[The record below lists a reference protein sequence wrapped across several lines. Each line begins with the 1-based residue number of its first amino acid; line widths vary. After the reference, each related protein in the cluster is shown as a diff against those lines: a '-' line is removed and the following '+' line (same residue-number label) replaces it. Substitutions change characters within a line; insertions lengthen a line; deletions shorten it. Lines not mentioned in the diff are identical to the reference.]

1 MIKLN
6 ELIEEK
12 ALLEKDFKTTNESI
26 SKLTNDLAQ
35 MKANL
40 NALNGAIQ
48 QTNKFISMCQ
58 KEADEK
64 AKALKET
71 YNCVKNRQNL

>member
-12 ALLEKDFKTTNESI
+12 TLLEKDFKTTNESI
-26 SKLTNDLAQ
+26 AKLTNDLAQ

-58 KEADEK
+58 KEAEEK
-64 AKALKET
+64 EKALKEM
-71 YNCVKNRQNL
+71 VAKG